1 MRYLLVLRIPY
12 ASCNLPYRGRYI
24 QHRMYGRS
32 IAHDVGAPYLIENI
46 APLKAGGGIEIDFA
60 GPPVGHAYRESV
72 DLLLVAVV
80 TLAALRTHYLYLVG
94 CQFCMA
100 DYLADKRYAVHE
112 KVQVETDLSCYGA
125 ST

>member
-1 MRYLLVLRIPY
+1 M
-12 ASCNLPYRGRYI
+12 C
-24 QHRMYGRS
+24 GRS
-32 IAHDVGAPYLIENI
+32 VAHNVGAACLVENI
-46 APLKAGGGIEIDFA
+46 APLKGRRGVEIDFA
-60 GPPVGHAYRESV
+60 GFAAGCTYR
-72 DLLLVAVV
+72 VAVYLLFVAIV